1 MKMNLKIIIF
11 KLKMK
16 QIQNFYN
23 KKIKL
28 QIKNKFKFKVII
40 LFNNIFYKKQNSYLM
55 VYYLIKMMKKM

>member
-1 MKMNLKIIIF
+1 MTMNFKIIIF

-16 QIQNFYN
+16 HKQNFYN

-40 LFNNIFYKKQNSYLM
+40 
-55 VYYLIKMMKKM
+55 

>member
-1 MKMNLKIIIF
+1 MNLKIIIV

-28 QIKNKFKFKVII
+28 QIKNKFKFKLII
-40 LFNNIFYKKQNSYLM
+40 
-55 VYYLIKMMKKM
+55 